1 MILSAIYIE
10 NHFLFEKPQI
20 INFGG
25 KYFFSILENGKISK
39 EENKSYIPNL
49 YNEDNVLLLSAIVGA
64 NGAGKTNI
72 LRAISQTSDERSIT
86 LIYEDE
92 NKILIQNKK
101 VNNLGIDNF
110 DFEEIDSNDKLYPL
124 YYSPS
129 IDYDIQDI
137 FSPISPSRNFNSSLS
152 EFYFDNLERQLFFLN
167 SPKIDILKEVYP
179 DTPFY
184 SSLNV
189 KVNNFNKSRFLNI
202 YKDVTLGKSLNKELE
217 ILWSSYKIE
226 TEMIHNDDD
235 FLKNLRI
242 MLLSLLVLDDTYLV
256 TNNNGFEIG
265 FEDVIRQNTFT
276 GKLNK
281 FLEKRI
287 CNIDLPTF
295 NILKEN
301 YIFDVNN
308 LQDLIDRIDRSKL
321 KIISGGFDF
330 ESIKAR
336 MINCIKSFKA
346 VNEFHKF
353 VGNFDLDSRLKI
365 ENEKVFVEFK
375 IEEQPKILVI
385 IKEYE
390 KLISVFKET
399 IQHSNFRILNFYPDK
414 KLSTG
419 EKSLLDFFSSLYY
432 FTIDKTDHQRR
443 KENYLLL
450 LDEPELGYHALWKK
464 KFVNAI
470 TKVLPIIFSELDNNP
485 KIQIIFTTH
494 DALTLSDIAN
504 YNVTYIY
511 KNSTKKVLSLS
522 ESKEKKVFGGNI
534 TDILADSFF
543 VGDGL
548 IGEFARNKIQ
558 DIIDYINYHDKK
570 RKNKDFKDLEFESR
584 LSWLESKHIAKKV
597 IDQIGEPYLNE
608 KLNDMFLEAF
618 PEFKKDEI
626 KRLKERLNQLEN
638 DSNPNE

>member
-39 EENKSYIPNL
+39 EENKSYIPNF

-72 LRAISQTSDERSIT
+72 LRAISQTSDERSIA

-202 YKDVTLGKSLNKELE
+202 YKDATLGKSLNKELE

-226 TEMIHNDDD
+226 SEMIHNDDD

-242 MLLSLLVLDDTYLV
+242 MLFSLLVLDDTYPV

-375 IEEQPKILVI
+375 IEEQPKILVL

-485 KIQIIFTTH
+485 KVQIIFTTH

-548 IGEFARNKIQ
+548 IGDFAKSKIQ
-558 DIIDYINYHDKK
+558 DLIDYINYWDKK
-570 RKNKDFKDLEFESR
+570 RKNNDSIDLE
-584 LSWLESKHIAKKV
+584 LEDKIKWISSKIVAKKV
-597 IDQIGEPYLNE
+597 IEQIGEPYLND
-608 KLNDMFLEAF
+608 KLNDMFLEVF
-618 PEFKKDEI
+618 PDFKNEEIIRLEEKIKKLKDDT
-626 KRLKERLNQLEN
+626 N
-638 DSNPNE
+638 SNK

>member
-10 NHFLFEKPQI
+10 NHFLFDKPQI

-25 KYFFSILENGKISK
+25 RYFFSILENGSISK
-39 EENKSYIPNL
+39 EENKSYIPNF
-49 YNEDNVLLLSAIVGA
+49 YNQETILLVSAIVGA

-72 LRAISQTSDERSIT
+72 LRAISQTSDERSIA

-129 IDYDIQDI
+129 LDYDIQDI

-167 SPKIDILKEVYP
+167 NPKIELLKKTFEDLP
-179 DTPFY
+179 TY
-184 SSLNV
+184 SKLNV
-189 KVNNFNKSRFLNI
+189 RLNNFSKSQFLKI
-202 YKDVTLGKSLNKELE
+202 YKKANLGESLNKELE
-217 ILWSSYKIE
+217 ILWNSYNADS
-226 TEMIHNDDD
+226 EMIHNDDD

-242 MLLSLLVLDDTYLV
+242 MLLSLLVLDDTYPV
-256 TNNNGFEIG
+256 TNDNGFKIG
-265 FEDVIRQNTFT
+265 FDEVISQATFT

-287 CNIDLPTF
+287 CNIDSPTYE
-295 NILKEN
+295 ILKQN
-301 YIFDVNN
+301 YHFDVNN
-308 LQDLIDRIDRSKL
+308 LNDLIDRINRSKL
-321 KIISGGFDF
+321 KIIVGGFDF
-330 ESIKAR
+330 DSIKKR
-336 MINCIKSFKA
+336 MIRCIKSFKA

-353 VGNFDLDSRLKI
+353 IGGFNI
-365 ENEKVFVEFK
+365 EGRIKTLNKKEFVEFN
-375 IEEQPKILVI
+375 INDEEGI
-385 IKEYE
+385 IKLVREYE
-390 KLISVFKET
+390 KLISAFKET

-419 EKSLLDFFSSLYY
+419 EKSLLDFFSYLYY
-432 FTIDKTDHQRR
+432 FTIEKTDHQRR

-470 TKVLPIIFSELDNNP
+470 LKVVPIIFYELEKQP
-485 KIQIIFTTH
+485 KVQIIFTTH
-494 DALTLSDIAN
+494 DALTLSDIPN
-504 YNVTYIY
+504 YNVTYID
-511 KNSTKKVLSLS
+511 KNSGKRVLSVRES
-522 ESKEKKVFGGNI
+522 EEKKVFGGNI

-543 VGDGL
+543 VGNGL
-548 IGEFARNKIQ
+548 IGDFARGKIQ
-558 DIIDYINYHDKK
+558 DVIEYINDKEKRFEKKWITSPEVAKKIID
-570 RKNKDFKDLEFESR
+570 L
-584 LSWLESKHIAKKV
+584 
-597 IDQIGEPYLNE
+597 IGEPYLSD

-618 PEFKKDEI
+618 PEFKDDEI
-626 KRLKERLNQLEN
+626 KRLEEKLKQLKK
-638 DSNPNE
+638 

>member
-25 KYFFSILENGKISK
+25 RYFFSILENGSISK
-39 EENKSYIPNL
+39 EENKSYISNF
-49 YNEDNVLLLSAIVGA
+49 YNQESILLLSAIVGA

-72 LRAISQTSDERSIT
+72 LRAISQTNEESSIA
-86 LIYEDE
+86 LIYEE
-92 NKILIQNKK
+92 ESNILIQNKK
-101 VNNLGIDNF
+101 VNNLSIENF
-110 DFEEIDSNDKLYPL
+110 EFEKIDSNDKLYPL
-124 YYSPS
+124 YYSPNL
-129 IDYDIQDI
+129 DYNIQDI
-137 FSPISPSRNFNSSLS
+137 FSPISLSRNFNKSLS

-167 SPKIDILKEVYP
+167 SPKIDTLKEIYP

-189 KVNNFNKSRFLNI
+189 KVNNFNKSQFLNV
-202 YKDVTLGKSLNKELE
+202 YKDATLGKSLNKELE
-217 ILWSSYKIE
+217 ILWSSYKIKS
-226 TEMIHNDDD
+226 EMIHNDDD

-242 MLLSLLVLDDTYLV
+242 MLLSLLVLDDTYPV
-256 TNNNGFEIG
+256 TNNNGFDIG
-265 FEDVIRQNTFT
+265 FEDVIRQITFT

-287 CNIDLPTF
+287 CNIDLPTYT
-295 NILKEN
+295 ILKEN

-365 ENEKVFVEFK
+365 ENKKVFVEFK
-375 IEEQPKILVI
+375 IEEQSKILVL

-399 IQHSNFRILNFYPDK
+399 IHHSNFRILNFYPSK
-414 KLSTG
+414 KFSTG
-419 EKSLLDFFSSLYY
+419 EKSLLDFFSNLYY
-432 FTIDKTDHQRR
+432 FTLDKKDHQRR

-464 KFVNAI
+464 KFINAI
-470 TKVLPIIFSELDNNP
+470 LKIVPIIFNELEKRP

-494 DALTLSDIAN
+494 DALTLSDIPN

-511 KNSTKKVLSLS
+511 KNYENRILSS
-522 ESKEKKVFGGNI
+522 AETVEKKNFGGNI

-548 IGEFARNKIQ
+548 IGDFAKSKIQ
-558 DIIDYINYHDKK
+558 DLIDYINYWDKK
-570 RKNKDFKDLEFESR
+570 RKNNDFIDLE
-584 LSWLESKHIAKKV
+584 LEDKIKWISSKKVAKKV
-597 IDQIGEPYLNE
+597 IEQIGEPYLND
-608 KLNDMFLEAF
+608 KLNDMFLEVF
-618 PEFKKDEI
+618 PDFKNEEIIRLEEKIKKLKDDT
-626 KRLKERLNQLEN
+626 N
-638 DSNPNE
+638 SNK